1 MPHPSNFHDAAEL
14 LKAILAGTLPADAQ
28 MDRYFRARR
37 EMGVR
42 DRGFVA
48 ETVYGCLR
56 EMRMLEY
63 LTTPGR
69 AAAPGHPGP
78 HAALLRPWRA
88 EVEQRLEHDY
98 REVGGR
104 ATPGAVAELPSATD
118 KPSLMTGRASKSA
131 NAPSL
136 ARGPRLDPIG
146 EASRASFS
154 FDLIAAYLVTHG
166 YSGRSLEELG
176 YRGDARQLAERVRGL
191 DQATVP
197 FAVRANLPDWLAE
210 RLLAQFGE
218 AEALALVQALNQPAT
233 LDLRVNTFKAERAE
247 VQARLAKE
255 GVAVEPTPYS
265 PIGLRRAERAALFST
280 QCFKDG
286 LIEVQDEGSQLL
298 SYLLEPKRNEMIVD
312 FCAGAGGKTLHLG
325 SLMANTGTVYAFD
338 VSARR
343 LEKLTPRLRR
353 AGLGNV
359 RTVTIRHERDDRV
372 RRLHGKINRVLVDA
386 PCSGVGTLRRNPDI
400 KWRTL
405 NLPELVDT
413 QKRILA
419 AAAQLVKPGGR
430 LVYATCSLLREE
442 NEDIVEAFLATHAD
456 FCVVP
461 AGEILARRHIPLEMP
476 EPALRLLTHRH
487 HTDSFYA
494 VALDRHG

>member
-1 MPHPSNFHDAAEL
+1 MPHPSNFRDAAEL
-14 LKAILAGTLPADAQ
+14 LKIILEGTLPADAQ

-56 EMRMLEY
+56 EKRMLEY
-63 LTTPGR
+63 LTTPGMTDDCMDAGGR
-69 AAAPGHPGP
+69 ASSGTN
-78 HAALLRPWRA
+78 A

-104 ATPGAVAELPSATD
+104 VTPGAVTELPSTTD
-118 KPSLMTGRASKSA
+118 EPSLMTGR
-131 NAPSL
+131 
-136 ARGPRLDPIG
+136 
-146 EASRASFS
+146 ASRASFS

-233 LDLRVNTFKAERAE
+233 LDLRVNTFKAERTE

-400 KWRTL
+400 KWRML

-442 NEDIVEAFLATHAD
+442 NEDIIEDFLAAHAD
-456 FCVVP
+456 FCIVP

-476 EPALRLLTHRH
+476 GPALRLLTHRH

>member
-14 LKAILAGTLPADAQ
+14 LKIVLEGTLPADAQ

-37 EMGVR
+37 EMGMR

-56 EMRMLEY
+56 EKRMLEY
-63 LTTPGR
+63 LG
-69 AAAPGHPGP
+69 AA
-78 HAALLRPWRA
+78 
-88 EVEQRLEHDY
+88 
-98 REVGGR
+98 
-104 ATPGAVAELPSATD
+104 D
-118 KPSLMTGRASKSA
+118 KPSLMAGRTSEASRASEPMTEQASKV
-131 NAPSL
+131 
-136 ARGPRLDPIG
+136 
-146 EASRASFS
+146 SRASFS
-154 FDLIAAYLVTHG
+154 FDMVATYLVTHG
-166 YSGRSLEELG
+166 YSGRALEELG

-218 AEALALVQALNQPAT
+218 AEVLALVQALNQPAT
-233 LDLRVNTFKAERAE
+233 LDLRVNTFKAERTE

-298 SYLLEPKRNEMIVD
+298 SYLIEPKRNEMIVD

-338 VSARR
+338 VSAKR

-372 RRLHGKINRVLVDA
+372 QRLRGKINRVLVDA
-386 PCSGVGTLRRNPDI
+386 PCSGTGTLRRNPDI

-442 NEDIVEAFLATHAD
+442 NEDIVEDFLAAHAD
-456 FCVVP
+456 FCIVP

-476 EPALRLLTHRH
+476 GPALQLLTHRH

-494 VALDRHG
+494 VALERT